1 MRTRLL
7 MMVAVTLLAVA
18 GASAAW
24 ADPVNGTDANGTY
37 LALGDSVSFGY
48 APPQAVPTPNYHDQ
62 HSFVGWPEYVA
73 QHLGERV
80 SNAACPGETSLSLIT
95 PGVRS
100 NGCEEGYSALFP
112 LHVQYQGTQIQYAL
126 DYLAHHDHTR
136 LVTIMIGANDFF
148 LCQATTADHCVAPAE
163 LGAVATQLAG
173 DVTSI
178 FAQIRGAG
186 YTGPIVT
193 LTYYSLSYSDPVTLA
208 GTLFL
213 NSIVAGVTL
222 ASGGIVADGLAA
234 FQGPSAAF
242 GGSPCA
248 AGLLIK
254 LPNGTCD
261 VHPTQT
267 GQKLLAG
274 AVLQALGA

>member
-1 MRTRLL
+1 MRTRLVML
-7 MMVAVTLLAVA
+7 LAVMLLAVA
-18 GASAAW
+18 AASAAS
-24 ADPVNGTDANGTY
+24 ADPVTGTDAEGTY

-48 APPQAVPTPNYHDQ
+48 APPQAVPAPKYHDQ
-62 HSFVGWPEYVA
+62 HSFVGWPDYVA

-95 PGVRS
+95 AGVPS
-100 NGCEEGYSALFP
+100 NGCEEGYRALFP
-112 LHVQYQGTQIQYAL
+112 LHVQYQGTQIEYAL

-148 LCQATTADHCVAPAE
+148 LCQSTTADHCSSPAE

-173 DVTSI
+173 NLASI
-178 FAQIRGAG
+178 FRQLRGAG

-193 LTYYSLSYSDPVTLA
+193 LTYYSLSYSDPVAVA

-213 NSIVAGVTL
+213 DSIVAGVTL
-222 ASGGIVADGLAA
+222 ASGGIVADGFAA
-234 FQGPSAAF
+234 FQGPAAAS
-242 GGSPCA
+242 GGSSCA
-248 AGLLIK
+248 AGLLIR

-261 VHPTQT
+261 VHPTQA
-267 GQKLLAG
+267 GQQLLAG
-274 AVLQALGA
+274 TVLQALGA